1 MVISYLHSFYSQK
14 LFYSFFKSLL
24 DRNLTV
30 VVELKN
36 GVEIEGTLDYVDDKL
51 NFNLTNI
58 QIKDKV
64 RYPMLAALKSM
75 FIRGSSI
82 RYI

>member
-1 MVISYLHSFYSQK
+1 
-14 LFYSFFKSLL
+14 LL

-36 GVEIEGTLDYVDDKL
+36 GVEVEGTLDYVDDKL

-64 RYPMLAALKSM
+64 RYPMLLSLKSM
-75 FIRGSSI
+75 FIRGSSL